1 MRSNLQAAAA
11 AIAAAAVLAPA
22 MHAAAEPVAV
32 PIDGE
37 ASVNGVAVGC
47 TGVGE
52 SKLDPKWL
60 AYPVRVEFSDAS
72 NAYLANEVLTVSSA
86 GGGELL
92 SVFCEGPWI
101 LLKLAP
107 GTYRIEGRVQGTDAK
122 IETATVR
129 PPSHGQMRVVLKFPD
144 L

>member
-1 MRSNLQAAAA
+1 MRSKLRTIASLLAAAS
-11 AIAAAAVLAPA
+11 VLAPA
-22 MHAAAEPVAV
+22 MRAMAEPVAV

-37 ASVNGVAVGC
+37 ASVNGIGVGC

-72 NAYLANEVLTVSSA
+72 NAYLANEVLTVRNA
-86 GGGELL
+86 GGDELL

-122 IETATVR
+122 LETATIR

>member
-1 MRSNLQAAAA
+1 MRSNIQAAAA
-11 AIAAAAVLAPA
+11 VIAAAAVLAPA
-22 MHAAAEPVAV
+22 MLASAEPVAV

-37 ASVNGVAVGC
+37 ASINGIGVGC

-52 SKLDPKWL
+52 SKLDPKWI

-72 NAYLANEVLTVSSA
+72 NAYLANEVLTVQNA
-86 GGGELL
+86 GGAELI

-122 IETATVR
+122 TETATLR